1 MPGPGG
7 WNLDASLFRSFEFSD
22 RYKLQFRGEA
32 FSVVNTPQWGNPSTD
47 INSSNFGKITGAGG
61 ARSIQLSVKLMF

>member
-1 MPGPGG
+1 
-7 WNLDASLFRSFEFSD
+7 
-22 RYKLQFRGEA
+22 
-32 FSVVNTPQWGNPSTD
+32 VNTPQWGNPSTD